1 MEFYIDFTKFDIIFY
16 KYLKTLKSNVH
27 VYITIE
33 SINFKEI
40 TLDKITDKDKVIEY
54 KTDFRPLNKVDR
66 EYFFYHVIIELYK
79 KLYKKEPELFY
90 KSFLILEYPNFFP
103 NFYYYKLNIQ
113 YKYRA
118 LRDYPCD
125 PKILEKL
132 VEKKLEKEEKK
143 LEKEEK
149 EMEKEEKFQTTDIT
163 EEEMKEVKK
172 KTKPKI
178 NIYWVRHGFSCA
190 NYIKKK
196 NEGSYNPFKLIEHTS
211 VKDPKLHIVGREQAQ
226 QLAQEFN
233 ENNIKIDL
241 VCSSQLLRAIETAQT
256 LYNRLD
262 TCSGEIMIL
271 PQICE
276 KGNTDDNKP
285 YRFINNTIP
294 IHTIQLENLDYKS
307 YYPNYEYF
315 LRNVLVS
322 LKNYLISK
330 KVIQEYNIIIVS
342 HSSFLKSI
350 FNIKLNNCEYILEK
364 NALDNHKEIIELS
377 NEIKSKSW
385 FGNSSFEEAKKLIF
399 EKNKNNYIYIPK
411 KPVETFTQIEEEG
424 GCEDSDKDFGFK
436 SKTKSKTKSK
446 KSKTKSKKSKTK
458 SKTKSKKSKKSKT
471 K

>member
-1 MEFYIDFTKFDIIFY
+1 MEFKFKVDDIIFY
-16 KYLKTLKSNVH
+16 KYLKTLKSNAH
-27 VYITIE
+27 VYITIK
-33 SINFKEI
+33 SIKLKEI
-40 TLDKITDKDKVIEY
+40 TLDKIIDKDKDKGIGYE
-54 KTDFRPLNKVDR
+54 TAIRPLNHDYR
-66 EYFFYHVIIELYK
+66 ELFFADVIIELYK
-79 KLYKKEPELFY
+79 KKPELLFY
-90 KSFLILEYPNFFP
+90 KSFLVLKYRNFP
-103 NFYYYKLNIQ
+103 NYYYYELDIK
-113 YKYRA
+113 YEYRA

-125 PKILEKL
+125 PKILEGLVQTTNLTEEEIKEGL
-132 VEKKLEKEEKK
+132 VEKKLEK
-143 LEKEEK
+143 
-149 EMEKEEKFQTTDIT
+149 FQTTDLT
-163 EEEMKEVKK
+163 EEEIKEVEK

-226 QLAQEFN
+226 QLAEEFN
-233 ENNIKIDL
+233 KNNIKIDL

-276 KGNTDDNKP
+276 TGNTDDNKP
-285 YRFINNTIP
+285 YRFINGKKPSGT
-294 IHTIQLENLDYKS
+294 TQLENLDYKS

-364 NALDNHKEIIELS
+364 NALNNHKEIIELS

-411 KPVETFTQIEEEG
+411 KPVKTFTQIEEEG

-436 SKTKSKTKSK
+436 SKTKSKTKTK
-446 KSKTKSKKSKTK
+446 TKTKSKKSKTK

-471 K
+471 KKSKTKY